1 MFHLLCHLQRLQADE
16 PFHPPWLMCTH
27 QTGKIHIR
35 GAMAKAVRRACTLQ
49 VLGVSL
55 CRQSAPQ
62 GSVVATAVQKWMLS
76 PRSPGRT
83 KLQGDVGAPTR
94 QYTCTIAATVQH
106 LALLARENPATA
118 AVAPRDHHHLVR
130 EGTGA
135 SWRLGTLSP
144 VTSAG
149 LLFNRSF
156 ASLTLDLTMGTLTPC
171 SSWKYT
177 PRRFGLGE
185 VEK

>member
-1 MFHLLCHLQRLQADE
+1 MFHLLCHLQHLQADG
-16 PFHPPWLMCTH
+16 PSRPSWPKCTL
-27 QTGKIHIR
+27 QAEKIRIR
-35 GAMAKAVRRACTLQ
+35 EATAKAVRRACTQQ

-106 LALLARENPATA
+106 LALPARENPVTT

-156 ASLTLDLTMGTLTPC
+156 ASLTLDLTMGILTPC
-171 SSWKYT
+171 SSWKCT